1 MRRPHPMTDSW
12 AVAEEIAAKD
22 LNNLYLTSSYFTDP
36 ERYRAF
42 CALYAVMR
50 VVDDRIDD
58 MPSRRQLTAGDRK
71 REHAV
76 VDAWHQA
83 LAGTPESTPT
93 GEQVAGCDAPQ
104 ARDLLHAASEAMRRF
119 PVPFCLWDNFF
130 AAMHQDIESPRFA
143 TYEDFLGYT
152 EGASVAPTT
161 IYLYLICASPAA
173 AGEPYYPPP
182 DFDLI
187 ACGRALGV
195 FAYLGHILRD
205 LTQDLTTGEE
215 GLLYL
220 AADDMRAH
228 GVSEA
233 MLRADTARKRASEPV
248 LALVRALVER
258 SRAAHSQGRELLLP
272 LASRLAPDRA
282 FIIELI
288 VTIYERVI
296 AKIAAHGYDPFRGD
310 HRLTAAEK
318 QRIVRDTA
326 ARVGYRLPAL
336 KSLVIGA
343 RARRA
348 RKSG

>member
-1 MRRPHPMTDSW
+1 MTDFW

-50 VVDDRIDD
+50 IVDDRIDD
-58 MPSRRQLTAGDRK
+58 IPSRRQFTAADRE

-76 VDAWHQA
+76 VHAWHRA
-83 LAGTPESTPT
+83 LTGTPESTPT
-93 GEQVAGCDAPQ
+93 AGQIAGCDTPQ
-104 ARDLLHAASEAMRRF
+104 ARDLLHAASEAMRLF
-119 PVPFCLWDNFF
+119 PVPFRLWDNFF
-130 AAMHQDIESPRFA
+130 AAMHQDIECPRFA
-143 TYEDFLGYT
+143 TYRDFLDYT

-173 AGEPYYPPP
+173 AGEPYRPPP
-182 DFDLI
+182 DFEIID
-187 ACGRALGV
+187 CGRALGT

-205 LTQDLTTGEE
+205 LAQDLATGEE

-220 AADDMRAH
+220 AADDMEAR
-228 GVSEA
+228 GVNEA
-233 MLRADTARKRASEPV
+233 ILRADATRKRASEPV

-258 SRAAHSQGRELLLP
+258 SWAAHREGRELLRP
-272 LASRLAPDRA
+272 LAGRLAPDRA

-296 AKIAAHGYDPFRGD
+296 AKIAACNYDPLRGD
-310 HRLTAAEK
+310 HRLTMAEK

-348 RKSG
+348 GKSG